1 MSTKLID
8 LAQQAYW
15 ETARLVDGH
24 NGTDIHKIPWMGGIL
39 DNRGYVR
46 LEEAKCEDGVKRQVL
61 TTHPK
66 WVGNGTIKGWFPG
79 VMLPKDS
86 LFEASVG
93 LKHGSEASDGVTFMV
108 YEHHYEN
115 NTEVWNRIARVK
127 KYYDKSVVKIC
138 ADLKHLE
145 GKNLRIELR
154 VDSGA
159 SPHMDQAVWIDPQIV
174 QKSNIEGTMP
184 VTIHLKRFICANP
197 DEDSGKDE
205 PYLMPIAIFAD
216 GTTIKIMDLNN
227 ACVRT
232 YSSAKVHNN
241 LPQGLKKNKVVE
253 IPVETGKYHV
263 NMKPIEAIGTTLGKQ
278 MALCGIV
285 VIALEEDSTP
295 YDVAKKGR
303 DVLKVEL
310 EKKLNELIRKLKQP
324 DTASINEMI
333 SSIKTKVIEAMKK
346 KTLDSI
352 SGIFSLVD
360 PDDFVG
366 SSYLMWKYD
375 EIQKAG
381 GKGISFTMEFK
392 GDGVRYKIEG
402 VVQND

>member
-1 MSTKLID
+1 MSIKLIE

-24 NGTDIHKIPWMGGIL
+24 NGTDIQKIPWMGGIL

-46 LEEAKCEDGVKRQVL
+46 LEEAKCEDGIKRKVL

-66 WVGNGTIKGWFPG
+66 WVGGGTIKGWFPG
-79 VMLPKDS
+79 VWLPKDS
-86 LFEASVG
+86 IFEASVCF
-93 LKHGSEASDGVTFMV
+93 KQGSDASDGVTFMV
-108 YEHHYEN
+108 YEHHFEN
-115 NTEVWNRIARVK
+115 DVEVWNRVARVV
-127 KYYDKSVVKIC
+127 KYYDKSVVKIN
-138 ADLKHLE
+138 ADLKHLH
-145 GKNLRIELR
+145 GKNVKIELR
-154 VDSGA
+154 VDGGA

-216 GTTIKIMDLNN
+216 GTTIKLLDLANSK
-227 ACVRT
+227 VRT

-241 LPQGLKKNKVVE
+241 LPQGLKKNKVVA
-253 IPVETGKYHV
+253 IPEETGKYQV
-263 NMKPIEAIGTTLGKQ
+263 TMQPIEAIGTTLGKQ
-278 MALCGIV
+278 MALCGIA

-303 DVLKVEL
+303 DVLKAEL
-310 EKKLNELIRKLKQP
+310 EKKLNELIRQLKQP
-324 DTASINEMI
+324 DTTAINEMI
-333 SSIKTKVIEAMKK
+333 SSIKAKVLDAMKK

-360 PDDFVG
+360 PDDYVG
-366 SSYLMWKYD
+366 SAYLMWKYD

-381 GKGISFTMEFK
+381 GPGIPFTMEFK
-392 GDGVRYKIEG
+392 GDCVRYKIEG